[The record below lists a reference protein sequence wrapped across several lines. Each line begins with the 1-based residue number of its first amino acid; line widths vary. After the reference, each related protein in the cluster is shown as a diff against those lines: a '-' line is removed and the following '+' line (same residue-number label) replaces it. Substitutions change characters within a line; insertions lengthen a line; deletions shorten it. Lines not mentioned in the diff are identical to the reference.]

1 MLPVLALVYA
11 GIRVATGLARPGTW
25 VRPVTFRPPD
35 LPRQPREP
43 GEDIY
48 SVAPDGR
55 FVIDLHE
62 R

>member
-1 MLPVLALVYA
+1 
-11 GIRVATGLARPGTW
+11 VATGLARPGTW